1 MISVVIVSFR
11 STSVLAECL
20 EALSPEMGVED
31 EVIVIENSQD
41 DRVAELSEFRRDNF
55 TLLTND
61 RNVGYSKGCNQGIQ
75 LAKHDHVLLLNP
87 DTVPVEGAV
96 EALKSSLKTREKK
109 ALYAVELVN
118 PDGSRQDY
126 YRRFPGVRALLVM
139 FFVPAD
145 HQFRFRAYRHY
156 TYSSDYLSRRSFEQP
171 PGAGLVVPKTTQ
183 LDEDFFVYGSDL
195 MLCWDFAQT
204 SCQEVALLP
213 VQFVHF
219 RGQGGTS
226 SSPDLAD
233 WLRVESAKGFA
244 LFFAKSGQLSK
255 KLIWVL
261 SYGILEFC
269 GLLRFIHQRA
279 QRNRRKKRLWSF
291 IFNQ

>member
-20 EALSPEMGVED
+20 EALSPEMGEED

-41 DRVAELSEFRRDNF
+41 DRVAELREFTKDNF
-55 TLLTND
+55 TLLMNE

-87 DTVPVEGAV
+87 DTVPVKGAV
-96 EALKSSLKTREKK
+96 EALKNSLKTREKN

-126 YRRFPGVRALLVM
+126 YRRFPSVRALLIM
-139 FFVPAD
+139 FFIPRKF
-145 HQFRFRAYRHY
+145 QPRFSAYRHY
-156 TYSSDYLSRRSFEQP
+156 TYSRDYASRCSFEQP
-171 PGAGLVVPKTTQ
+171 PGAGLVIPKTTQ

-195 MLCWDFAQT
+195 MLCWDFVQT
-204 SCQEVALLP
+204 SSQEVALLP
-213 VQFVHF
+213 VQFVHL

-244 LFFAKSGQLSK
+244 LFFAKSGKLSK
-255 KLIWVL
+255 KSIWVL

-269 GLLRFIHQRA
+269 GLLRFIHQPE

-291 IFNQ
+291 IMNQ

>member
-1 MISVVIVSFR
+1 MFFYSIRIRFLSIYR
-11 STSVLAECL
+11 SIEEFT
-20 EALSPEMGVED
+20 ED
-31 EVIVIENSQD
+31 EGKECFV
-41 DRVAELSEFRRDNF
+41 
-55 TLLTND
+55 
-61 RNVGYSKGCNQGIQ
+61 
-75 LAKHDHVLLLNP
+75 
-87 DTVPVEGAV
+87 
-96 EALKSSLKTREKK
+96 
-109 ALYAVELVN
+109 AVELMTQMVLVKIII
-118 PDGSRQDY
+118 DGFQVS
-126 YRRFPGVRALLVM
+126 GLLIM
-139 FFVPAD
+139 F
-145 HQFRFRAYRHY
+145 
-156 TYSSDYLSRRSFEQP
+156 LSQKQPNFLNIVIIHIRETTLHDTIEQP

-204 SCQEVALLP
+204 SCQDVALLP
-213 VQFVHF
+213 VQFVHL

-255 KLIWVL
+255 KSIWVM

-269 GLLRFIHQRA
+269 GLLRFIHQPA

-291 IFNQ
+291 IFNR

>member
-20 EALSPEMGVED
+20 EALSPEMGEGD

-41 DRVAELSEFRRDNF
+41 DRVADLSEFRRENF

-87 DTVPVEGAV
+87 DTVPVKGAV
-96 EALKSSLKTREKK
+96 EALKNSLKTREKN
-109 ALYAVELVN
+109 ALYAVELIN

-126 YRRFPGVRALLVM
+126 YRRFPSVRALLIM
-139 FFVPAD
+139 FFIPIKF
-145 HQFRFRAYRHY
+145 QSRFPAYRHY
-156 TYSSDYLSRRSFEQP
+156 TYSTDYVSRCSFEQP
-171 PGAGLVVPKTTQ
+171 PGAGLVVPKSAQ

-195 MLCWDFAQT
+195 MLCWEFAQE
-204 SCQEVALLP
+204 QWPEVRLLP
-213 VQFVHF
+213 ARFIHL

-233 WLRVESAKGFA
+233 WLRIESAIGFA
-244 LFFAKSGQLSK
+244 QYFSKSGQTLRRLAWTISFVT
-255 KLIWVL
+255 LECI
-261 SYGILEFC
+261 GIMKHVFHPEQRTRRFRR
-269 GLLRFIHQRA
+269 LRTFITVT
-279 QRNRRKKRLWSF
+279 
-291 IFNQ
+291 